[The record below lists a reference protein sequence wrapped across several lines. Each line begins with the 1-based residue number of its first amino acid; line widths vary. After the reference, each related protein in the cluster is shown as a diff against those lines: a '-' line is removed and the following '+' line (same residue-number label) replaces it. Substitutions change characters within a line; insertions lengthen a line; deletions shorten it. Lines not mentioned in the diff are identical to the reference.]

1 MSQFWQQK
9 SRNTISQLS
18 RNLLKYSEHIL
29 FALFSTFLYPA
40 AWITGVVARALA
52 SILGQEGA
60 AHTLGV
66 RWKNSHHLSALE
78 GSVWVYMRKTE
89 RERNLCFL

>member
-1 MSQFWQQK
+1 MWGTHPQ
-9 SRNTISQLS
+9 RLGPNPA
-18 RNLLKYSEHIL
+18 
-29 FALFSTFLYPA
+29 ALFSTFLYPA

-78 GSVWVYMRKTE
+78 GSVWVQECEAEAMMLFMK
-89 RERNLCFL
+89 